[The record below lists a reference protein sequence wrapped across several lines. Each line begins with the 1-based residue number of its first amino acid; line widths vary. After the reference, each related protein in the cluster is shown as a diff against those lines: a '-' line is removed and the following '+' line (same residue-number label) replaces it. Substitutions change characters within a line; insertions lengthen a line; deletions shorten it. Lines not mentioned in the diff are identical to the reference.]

1 MMPLPLRI
9 IAIILA
15 ALFFI
20 YTIRLIRK
28 NIAELRHMLKWFIL
42 ALVILFGALFSELA
56 SKIANAVGVKTLTSF
71 ALFVEFLSEFAAK
84 VPYIMGVKTSPSLAL
99 FILVGMLIMI
109 SLRYQISLISAE
121 KQIKTLIQEISI
133 LRKDM
138 KDAEL
143 DQSEKQEKVNQATKN
158 LEQNN

>member
-15 ALFFI
+15 VLFFI

-28 NIAELRHMLKWFIL
+28 NIAEVRHMLKWFIL
-42 ALVILFGALFSELA
+42 ALVILFGAVFSEFA
-56 SKIANAVGVKTLTSF
+56 AKIANAVGVKTLTSF
-71 ALFVEFLSEFAAK
+71 
-84 VPYIMGVKTSPSLAL
+84 AL

>member
-15 ALFFI
+15 VLFFI

-28 NIAELRHMLKWFIL
+28 NIAEVRHMLKWFIL

-71 ALFVEFLSEFAAK
+71 ALFV
-84 VPYIMGVKTSPSLAL
+84 
-99 FILVGMLIMI
+99 LVGMLIMI

-143 DQSEKQEKVNQATKN
+143 DQSEKQEKVNQATNK

>member
-15 ALFFI
+15 VLFFI

-28 NIAELRHMLKWFIL
+28 NIAEVRHMLKWFIL

-71 ALFVEFLSEFAAK
+71 ALFV
-84 VPYIMGVKTSPSLAL
+84 
-99 FILVGMLIMI
+99 LVGMLIMI

-143 DQSEKQEKVNQATKN
+143 DQSEKQEKVNQSTKN
-158 LEQNN
+158 LA

>member
-1 MMPLPLRI
+1 MMPLTLRI

-15 ALFFI
+15 ILFYI

-28 NIAELRHMLKWFIL
+28 NIAEVRHMLKWFIL
-42 ALVILFGALFSELA
+42 ASVILFGAIFSEFA
-56 SKIANAVGVKTLTSF
+56 AKIANAVGVKTLTSF
-71 ALFVEFLSEFAAK
+71 
-84 VPYIMGVKTSPSLAL
+84 AL

-109 SLRYQISLISAE
+109 SLRYQISLIAAE

-133 LRKDM
+133 LRKDI

-143 DQSEKQEKVNQATKN
+143 DSSEKQDKVNHATKN
-158 LEQNN
+158 LE

>member
-1 MMPLPLRI
+1 
-9 IAIILA
+9 
-15 ALFFI
+15 
-20 YTIRLIRK
+20 
-28 NIAELRHMLKWFIL
+28 MLKWFIL

-71 ALFVEFLSEFAAK
+71 ALFV
-84 VPYIMGVKTSPSLAL
+84 
-99 FILVGMLIMI
+99 LVGMLIMI

>member
-15 ALFFI
+15 VLFFI

-28 NIAELRHMLKWFIL
+28 NIAEVRHMLKWFIL
-42 ALVILFGALFSELA
+42 ALVILFGALFSEFA

-71 ALFVEFLSEFAAK
+71 ALFV
-84 VPYIMGVKTSPSLAL
+84 
-99 FILVGMLIMI
+99 LVGMLIMI
-109 SLRYQISLISAE
+109 SLRYQNSLISAE

-143 DQSEKQEKVNQATKN
+143 DQSEKQEKVNQSTKN
-158 LEQNN
+158 LA

>member
-15 ALFFI
+15 VLFFI

-28 NIAELRHMLKWFIL
+28 NIAEVRHMLKWFIL

-71 ALFVEFLSEFAAK
+71 ALFV
-84 VPYIMGVKTSPSLAL
+84 
-99 FILVGMLIMI
+99 LVGMLIMI

-143 DQSEKQEKVNQATKN
+143 DQSEKQEK
-158 LEQNN
+158 E

>member
-1 MMPLPLRI
+1 MMPLTLRI

-15 ALFFI
+15 ILFFI

-28 NIAELRHMLKWFIL
+28 NLAEVRHMLKWLTL
-42 ALVILFGALFSELA
+42 ALVILFGSIFSEVA
-56 SKIANAVGVKTLTSF
+56 AKIAHTFGIKTLTS
-71 ALFVEFLSEFAAK
+71 
-84 VPYIMGVKTSPSLAL
+84 LAL
-99 FILVGMLIMI
+99 YVLVSMLIVI

-138 KDAEL
+138 KDAEW
-143 DQSEKQEKVNQATKN
+143 DQSEKQEKKVKHATTN
-158 LEQNN
+158 LE

>member
-15 ALFFI
+15 VLFFI

-28 NIAELRHMLKWFIL
+28 NIAEVRHILKWFIL
-42 ALVILFGALFSELA
+42 ALVILFGALFSEFA

-71 ALFVEFLSEFAAK
+71 ALFV
-84 VPYIMGVKTSPSLAL
+84 
-99 FILVGMLIMI
+99 LVGMLIMI

-143 DQSEKQEKVNQATKN
+143 DQSEKQEKVNQSTKN
-158 LEQNN
+158 LA

>member
-15 ALFFI
+15 VLFFI

-28 NIAELRHMLKWFIL
+28 NLAEVRHMLKWFIL
-42 ALVILFGALFSELA
+42 ALVILFGAIFSEFA
-56 SKIANAVGVKTLTSF
+56 AKIAYAIGIKTLTSF
-71 ALFVEFLSEFAAK
+71 ALFV
-84 VPYIMGVKTSPSLAL
+84 
-99 FILVGMLIMI
+99 LVGMLVVI
-109 SLRYQISLISAE
+109 SLRYQISLIAAE

-143 DQSEKQEKVNQATKN
+143 DASEKQEKVNHAIIN
-158 LEQNN
+158 LE

>member
-15 ALFFI
+15 VLFFI

-28 NIAELRHMLKWFIL
+28 NIAEVRHMLKWFIL
-42 ALVILFGALFSELA
+42 ALVILFGAIF
-56 SKIANAVGVKTLTSF
+56 
-71 ALFVEFLSEFAAK
+71 SEFAAK
-84 VPYIMGVKTSPSLAL
+84 IAYIMGVKTLTSLAL

-143 DQSEKQEKVNQATKN
+143 DQSEKQEKVNQATNK

>member
-28 NIAELRHMLKWFIL
+28 NIAEVRHMLKWFIL

-56 SKIANAVGVKTLTSF
+56 TKIANAVGVKTLTSF
-71 ALFVEFLSEFAAK
+71 ALFV
-84 VPYIMGVKTSPSLAL
+84 
-99 FILVGMLIMI
+99 LVGMLIMI

>member
-15 ALFFI
+15 VLFFI
-20 YTIRLIRK
+20 YTIRLTRK
-28 NIAELRHMLKWFIL
+28 NIAEVRHMLKWFIL

-71 ALFVEFLSEFAAK
+71 ALFV
-84 VPYIMGVKTSPSLAL
+84 
-99 FILVGMLIMI
+99 LVGMLIMI

-143 DQSEKQEKVNQATKN
+143 DQSEKQEKVNQSTKN
-158 LEQNN
+158 LA

>member
-1 MMPLPLRI
+1 MPLPLRI

-28 NIAELRHMLKWFIL
+28 NIAEVRHMLKWFIL

-71 ALFVEFLSEFAAK
+71 ALFV
-84 VPYIMGVKTSPSLAL
+84 
-99 FILVGMLIMI
+99 LVGMLIMI

>member
-15 ALFFI
+15 VLFFI
-20 YTIRLIRK
+20 YTIWLIRK
-28 NIAELRHMLKWFIL
+28 NIAEFRHMLKWFIL

-71 ALFVEFLSEFAAK
+71 ALFV
-84 VPYIMGVKTSPSLAL
+84 
-99 FILVGMLIMI
+99 LVGMLIMI

>member
-15 ALFFI
+15 VLFFI

-28 NIAELRHMLKWFIL
+28 NIAEVRHMLKWFIL

-71 ALFVEFLSEFAAK
+71 ALFV
-84 VPYIMGVKTSPSLAL
+84 
-99 FILVGMLIMI
+99 LVGMLIMI

>member
-15 ALFFI
+15 VLFFI

-28 NIAELRHMLKWFIL
+28 NIAEVRHMLKWFIL
-42 ALVILFGALFSELA
+42 ALVILFGALFSEFA

-71 ALFVEFLSEFAAK
+71 ALFV
-84 VPYIMGVKTSPSLAL
+84 
-99 FILVGMLIMI
+99 LVGMLIMI

-143 DQSEKQEKVNQATKN
+143 DQSEKQEKVNQSTKN
-158 LEQNN
+158 LA

>member
-15 ALFFI
+15 VLFFI

-28 NIAELRHMLKWFIL
+28 NIAEVRHMLKWFIL

-56 SKIANAVGVKTLTSF
+56 SKIANAVGVKTITSF
-71 ALFVEFLSEFAAK
+71 ALFV
-84 VPYIMGVKTSPSLAL
+84 
-99 FILVGMLIMI
+99 LVGMLIMI

>member
-15 ALFFI
+15 VLFFI

-28 NIAELRHMLKWFIL
+28 NIAEVRHMLKWFIL
-42 ALVILFGALFSELA
+42 ALVILFGALFSEFA

-71 ALFVEFLSEFAAK
+71 ALFV
-84 VPYIMGVKTSPSLAL
+84 
-99 FILVGMLIMI
+99 LVGMLIMI

-143 DQSEKQEKVNQATKN
+143 DQSEKQEKVNQATNK

>member
-15 ALFFI
+15 VLFFI

-28 NIAELRHMLKWFIL
+28 NIAEVRHMLKWFIL
-42 ALVILFGALFSELA
+42 ALVILFGALFSEFA

-71 ALFVEFLSEFAAK
+71 ALFV
-84 VPYIMGVKTSPSLAL
+84 
-99 FILVGMLIMI
+99 LVGMLIMI

-158 LEQNN
+158 LAQNN

>member
-15 ALFFI
+15 VLFFI

-28 NIAELRHMLKWFIL
+28 NMAEVRHMLKWFIL

-71 ALFVEFLSEFAAK
+71 ALFV
-84 VPYIMGVKTSPSLAL
+84 
-99 FILVGMLIMI
+99 LVGMLIMI

>member
-1 MMPLPLRI
+1 MPLPLRI

-15 ALFFI
+15 VLFFI

-28 NIAELRHMLKWFIL
+28 NIAEVRHMLKWFIL
-42 ALVILFGALFSELA
+42 ALVILFGAIFSEFA
-56 SKIANAVGVKTLTSF
+56 AKIAYVMGVKTLT
-71 ALFVEFLSEFAAK
+71 
-84 VPYIMGVKTSPSLAL
+84 SLAL

-138 KDAEL
+138 KDTEL
-143 DQSEKQEKVNQATKN
+143 DQSEKQEKVNQATNK

>member
-15 ALFFI
+15 VLFFI

-28 NIAELRHMLKWFIL
+28 NIAEVRHMLKWFIL

-71 ALFVEFLSEFAAK
+71 ALFV
-84 VPYIMGVKTSPSLAL
+84 
-99 FILVGMLIMI
+99 LVGMLIMI

-158 LEQNN
+158 LAQNN